1 MEGDGLLVYVRG
13 RELKVIWEYGEL
25 QKPRSNSYP
34 RRTKTGGWRWSRD
47 VDKGSTQA
55 FGVLSEHFPSIG
67 EPAPLPMPCVTP
79 TLPFLEVPR
88 AVAHPSSSAW
98 SSTNLLSSVSP
109 DCALEVSGTHPEP
122 SIGPGWP
129 ESMVTELCQTGTGA
143 SCSFQEVLSA
153 RGFSFHWS

>member
-34 RRTKTGGWRWSRD
+34 RRTRTGGWRWSRD

-79 TLPFLEVPR
+79 TLTSWKF
-88 AVAHPSSSAW
+88 H
-98 SSTNLLSSVSP
+98 
-109 DCALEVSGTHPEP
+109 
-122 SIGPGWP
+122 GPLP
-129 ESMVTELCQTGTGA
+129 IPQAQPGA
-143 SCSFQEVLSA
+143 PPIYSVLSLQTVPSRCQGHIQSPA
-153 RGFSFHWS
+153 